1 MTDRMDSEA
10 LSRMIAGAAARIRAE
25 HAWLSELDSVVGDG
39 DHGTAMLR
47 IVDCLEK
54 TFADKSAEPFKAR
67 FARAGWNVM
76 DTDGGASSSLLGLFF
91 MGMAGAMDEQA
102 SSLDGA
108 GIARAFA
115 AGLTAVCKQTTARRG
130 DKTMMDAL
138 IPAID
143 VFTAAVNNGKKIV
156 KGLEEAAQAAR
167 SGSESTTEM
176 TAHHGRARFAG
187 EKSHGHQDPGSASI
201 ALMFEGF
208 CVGLS
213 ESQGEAPPCP
223 I

>member
-1 MTDRMDSEA
+1 MTGTVDRDA

-25 HAWLSELDSVVGDG
+25 HAWLSDLDSVVGDG

-54 TFADKSAEPFKAR
+54 ALADSPAEPFPAW
-67 FARAGWNVM
+67 FGRAGWNVM

-91 MGMAGAMDEQA
+91 MGMADAMDKQA
-102 SSLDGA
+102 SSLDSA
-108 GIARAFA
+108 GMARAFA
-115 AGLTAVCKQTTARRG
+115 AGLSAVCKQTAARRG

-138 IPAID
+138 IPAVD
-143 VFTAAVNNGKKIV
+143 AFTAAVNSGGEIV
-156 KGLEEAAQAAR
+156 KGLEEAAHAAR
-167 SGSESTTEM
+167 SGSESTREM
-176 TAHHGRARFAG
+176 TARHGRARFVG
-187 EKSHGHQDPGSASI
+187 EKSRGHQDPGSASI

-208 CVGLS
+208 YVGLS
-213 ESQGEAPPCP
+213 ESQGEASPCP